1 MHYYLISTH
10 LTAAFNVSL
19 KLQGGNCSDQLT
31 LICRHS
37 DIDTDPNWIRNGTVE
52 AGQLLTT
59 AFPGLT
65 RYSFQN
71 STEHRVTVTGVDNV
85 TALDGYVF
93 QCVYSIQGSLIK
105 SNAVQYSFVPNGQ
118 SHTTRCLK
126 YMHSSSCL
134 AVNVTLY
141 MLTDYHPAL
150 SSESYR
156 PDFSKRLSTFT
167 YSFQESCSLYPSC
180 TPYFSVEH
188 TVSPLTDV
196 TNTSSGCTVVYTIS
210 NLEMCRTYHSIATAV
225 FGNRRGNSVVVG
237 DSVMLSE

>member
-19 KLQGGNCSDQLT
+19 ELQGGNCSDQLT

-37 DIDTDPNWIRNGTVE
+37 DIDTDPNWIHNGTVE
-52 AGQLLTT
+52 AGQLLAS

-141 MLTDYHPAL
+141 LCLQTTIQLSPQRVTDLTSPSA
-150 SSESYR
+150 SPPS
-156 PDFSKRLSTFT
+156 PTPSKRAAASTRVA
-167 YSFQESCSLYPSC
+167 P
-180 TPYFSVEH
+180 H
-188 TVSPLTDV
+188 TSQ
-196 TNTSSGCTVVYTIS
+196 
-210 NLEMCRTYHSIATAV
+210 
-225 FGNRRGNSVVVG
+225 
-237 DSVMLSE
+237 